1 MTIWISLPITV
12 RLWSVWLLLRLF
24 VLSKEL
30 EREFSIVNSA
40 WLISIIVIKEWL
52 KLFVRVVHSRLLKHF
67 AELSKVDVA
76 LVHNIKEFEHFDEAG
91 FLGQM
96 MVRSLYQLI
105 LQIRLKP
112 THHTPQKS
120 ISHNAHTKNVSVKAF
135 CILILCIY
143 ENKNLP
149 LFEWSHV

>member
-1 MTIWISLPITV
+1 M
-12 RLWSVWLLLRLF
+12 
-24 VLSKEL
+24 
-30 EREFSIVNSA
+30 
-40 WLISIIVIKEWL
+40 
-52 KLFVRVVHSRLLKHF
+52 RVVHSRLLKHF

-120 ISHNAHTKNVSVKAF
+120 ISHNAHTKNVSEKLFAF
-135 CILILCIY
+135 CLSAY
-143 ENKNLP
+143 MKTK
-149 LFEWSHV
+149 FTFV